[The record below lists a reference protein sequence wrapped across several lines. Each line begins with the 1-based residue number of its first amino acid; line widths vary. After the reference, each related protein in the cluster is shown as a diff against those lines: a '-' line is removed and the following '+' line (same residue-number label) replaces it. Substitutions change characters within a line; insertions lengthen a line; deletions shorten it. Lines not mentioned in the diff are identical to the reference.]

1 MIPTTTMSSSSSS
14 STTTTTKST
23 TATTATTTTTTTT
36 TTSSTKPLPVFEK
49 LLPKTA
55 APRGSTATE
64 NVPEASQPIAD
75 KLVLA
80 DSPEKLM
87 SVPAETSKEDQQ
99 RSFTSY
105 IEKICPVLTVFALP
119 IILII
124 EIINAYSY
132 ICLLKNNNKPKI
144 ITACCNNCDSAEKKG
159 PTEV

>member
-1 MIPTTTMSSSSSS
+1 MPTTTTISSSSSSS
-14 STTTTTKST
+14 STTTIKST
-23 TATTATTTTTTTT
+23 TATTTTTTTTT

-99 RSFTSY
+99 SFTSY

>member
-1 MIPTTTMSSSSSS
+1 MPTTTTTMSSSSSS
-14 STTTTTKST
+14 STTTIKST
-23 TATTATTTTTTTT
+23 TATTTTTTTTT

-64 NVPEASQPIAD
+64 NVPEASLDSQPIAD

-87 SVPAETSKEDQQ
+87 SAPAETSEEDQ